1 MTATTP
7 TRPASIP
14 VPMAG
19 PGMVA
24 PPAFHV
30 MTKPRG
36 AICNLDCAYCYFL
49 KKEDLYTGS
58 RFRMDDALL
67 EDYVRQYIA
76 AQQVPEVTFA
86 WQGGEPTL
94 MGINFYRR
102 AVELQAQYRRP
113 GMTIRNTIQ
122 TNATRLNDDW
132 GEFLHANGFL
142 VGVSLDGPRE
152 IHDHFRVDKGG
163 NPTFDRVMRGIDIL
177 KRHDVEFNILT
188 TLHAANADD
197 PLRIYRFLRDEVGTT
212 FMQFIPI
219 VERDNATGYQEGEDL
234 TPRSITGA
242 QYGRF
247 LTTIFDE
254 WVRRDV
260 GTVFVQSFDVALGI
274 WAGMGSSLCVQAETC
289 GAALAMEHN
298 GDLYSCDH
306 YVEPDFKLGNIRD
319 RPMIELVADPRQQ
332 RFGTDK
338 RDTLPRQCRECD
350 MRFACNGGCPKDRT
364 LHDRYG
370 EPGLN
375 WLCEGYYG
383 FFRHIDQPMRTMVDE
398 LRAGRPPANIMALTL
413 ERDASLA
420 EEVRRAGRNDP
431 CPCGSGRK
439 VKQCHGRTRRD
450 ESAVI

>member
-1 MTATTP
+1 MTVETAP
-7 TRPASIP
+7 RPASIP
-14 VPMAG
+14 VPMAT
-19 PGMVA
+19 PEAIA
-24 PPAFHV
+24 PSAFHV

-49 KKEDLYTGS
+49 KKEELYQGS
-58 RFRMDDALL
+58 RFRMDDDLL

-76 AQQVPEVTFA
+76 AQRVPEVTFA

-94 MGINFYRR
+94 MGIDFYRR
-102 AVELQAQYRRP
+102 AVAFQREYRRP

-122 TNATRLNDDW
+122 TNATRLTDEW
-132 GEFLHANGFL
+132 GAFLREHDFL

-163 NPTFDRVMRGIDIL
+163 NGTFEKVIRGIELL
-177 KRHDVEFNILT
+177 KRHGVEFNILT

-197 PLRIYRFLRDEVGTT
+197 PLRIYRFLRDDVGTR

-219 VERDNATGYQEGEDL
+219 VERDNASGFQQGETL

-242 QYGRF
+242 QYGHF
-247 LTTIFDE
+247 LVTVFDE
-254 WVRRDV
+254 WVRHDV

-306 YVEPDFKLGNIRD
+306 YVEPGYRLGNIRD

-332 RFGTDK
+332 RFGQDK
-338 RDTLPRQCRECD
+338 QDMLPRQCRECD
-350 MRFACNGGCPKDRT
+350 RRFACHGGCPKDRT

-375 WLCEGYYG
+375 WLCEGYYR
-383 FFRHIDQPMRTMVDE
+383 FFTHIDRPMRRMVDE
-398 LRAGRPPANIMALTL
+398 LNAGRPPANIMDLT
-413 ERDASLA
+413 RADDARLA
-420 EEVRRAGRNDP
+420 DAVRRAGRNDP

-439 VKQCHGRTRRD
+439 VKQCHGPAGTP
-450 ESAVI
+450 A